1 MPECITCGTIVPQ
14 GTKYCPRCG
23 AAQQPPER
31 AVPSAGLPESKSPPP
46 PPVWSTQS
54 GAQSSGLE
62 GQPVAPG
69 QKGKRLSRG
78 AKLAIVLAVFAL
90 VLIVLA
96 VVFGVVFFANVIGE
110 PADVA
115 NNYVR
120 AVNAGD
126 LDTAWSY
133 LSTATQREETRS
145 GFDSKLGDLKGAISR
160 WNTSN
165 INVDMTGSGRATIVM
180 NLALRDGSSAAWD
193 MTLVKQNGNWKI
205 RAVSPR

>member
-1 MPECITCGTIVPQ
+1 
-14 GTKYCPRCG
+14 
-23 AAQQPPER
+23 
-31 AVPSAGLPESKSPPP
+31 
-46 PPVWSTQS
+46 
-54 GAQSSGLE
+54 
-62 GQPVAPG
+62 
-69 QKGKRLSRG
+69 
-78 AKLAIVLAVFAL
+78 VLAVFAL

>member
-1 MPECITCGTIVPQ
+1 M
-14 GTKYCPRCG
+14 
-23 AAQQPPER
+23 
-31 AVPSAGLPESKSPPP
+31 
-46 PPVWSTQS
+46 
-54 GAQSSGLE
+54 
-62 GQPVAPG
+62 
-69 QKGKRLSRG
+69 
-78 AKLAIVLAVFAL
+78 LAVCAL

-96 VVFGVVFFANVIGE
+96 VVFGIVFFANVISA

-115 NNYVR
+115 NNYVK
-120 AVNAGD
+120 AVNAGE

-133 LSTATQREETRS
+133 LSTATRKEETMS
-145 GFDSKLGDLKGAISR
+145 GFDSKLGDLKGAISK

-193 MTLVKQNGNWKI
+193 MTLVKHNGNWKI